1 MDQFLMLGTILG
13 AVLGAFH
20 APIVY
25 RQRIVDGDLSPAGA
39 AYFALWAFALWTLFG
54 AYLFAFW
61 LIGAAGMAVSQ
72 VTGGRGARA

>member
-25 RQRIVDGDLSPAGA
+25 RQRIVDGGLSPLGAG
-39 AYFALWAFALWTLFG
+39 YFALWAFALWTLFG
-54 AYLFAFW
+54 AYLLAFW

-72 VTGGRGARA
+72 VSSAGRTGA